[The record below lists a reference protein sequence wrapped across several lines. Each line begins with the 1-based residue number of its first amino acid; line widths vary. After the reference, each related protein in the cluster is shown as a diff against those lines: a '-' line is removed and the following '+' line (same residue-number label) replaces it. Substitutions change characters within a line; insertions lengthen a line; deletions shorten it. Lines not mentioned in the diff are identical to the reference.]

1 MKPQVAQDLLIEV
14 GLVIVAV
21 VIASTVGGALLLSQA
36 AANLWFD
43 FNGRGEA
50 IFRVLT
56 RV

>member
-1 MKPQVAQDLLIEV
+1 MSGRPSTDIDANDRLTET
-14 GLVIVAV
+14 GL
-21 VIASTVGGALLLSQA
+21 SPPQA